1 MAKKGTIGVLIS
13 GLFGDY
19 VQNFCKGIQKAAT
32 ENNLNLIIIP
42 GKYINRFSATNRDVE
57 FEYQYNT
64 LFRVAA
70 DCNLDG
76 IIIEAGSIGN
86 FTNKENIDQFIHTF
100 DGIPTIVASH
110 KIDGYPSICFNNES
124 GILEALEALYESGA
138 RSYAMFGGPESNI
151 DAIERKETFRKFLK
165 KHRIKY
171 SDNMYVAGNY
181 TSNCVKRAKQLLEQN
196 PDVEAIFCAND
207 EQALAM
213 YKALESVKKEPGK
226 DVSVLGFDDD
236 YTAARIKPSLSS
248 IRADAFEM
256 GENAV
261 KMLLESM
268 KGVEVENFEMPT
280 KFIMRSSFTC
290 SNNGEYKDAR
300 NKEIEA
306 IEHEFIES
314 LYKRRPEE
322 YDNSVNFK
330 LFTQDLFFFGDADE
344 DSYGNILDKLKYLGI
359 SNAFLYLFDYA
370 VDPVK
375 GSSLHL
381 PNKILLKAMMK
392 DGEVSMLSFARQQI
406 NTKDMF
412 RNFYLNWRSCD
423 TLVMHPVF
431 SGAHLYGYLFTDL
444 SLSDF
449 NEAEILVNQ
458 FSSAIKMLGL
468 LRENDEIQRQLME
481 NLKLLRENNIVLDTF
496 ANMDMLTG
504 LYNRRGFFTNAGEL
518 VDDCRADGTNV
529 IAMYADMNNLKII
542 NDKYGHEEGDYALSL
557 VGKVIKLVVG
567 KIGVCGRIGGD
578 EYALV
583 IPVKDGKTGES
594 ISELIDKKLDDANKK
609 ANKPFDVTV
618 SCGYQVMYANLDQD
632 LEEALAVADA
642 MLYEVKKRK
651 KEAMKVRGI

>member
-42 GKYINRFSATNRDVE
+42 GKYINRYSETNRDVE

-64 LFRVAA
+64 LFKVAA
-70 DCNLDG
+70 DCKLDG

-86 FTNKENIDQFIHTF
+86 FTSKEVINDFVKQFDH
-100 DGIPTIVASH
+100 IPSILASH
-110 KIDGYPSICFNNES
+110 KMEGHASICFNNEI
-124 GILEALEALYESGA
+124 GIMEALEYLYANGN
-138 RSYAMFGGPESNI
+138 RSFAMFGGPESNI
-151 DAIERKETFRKFLK
+151 DAIERKATFLKFLK
-165 KHRIKY
+165 KHRIKF
-171 SDNMYVAGNY
+171 DEKMYVSGNF
-181 TSNCVKRAKQLLEQN
+181 TSTCVKKAKQLIDQN

-213 YKALESVKKEPGK
+213 YKALEMVKKEPGK

-248 IRADAFEM
+248 VRADASEM

-261 KMLLESM
+261 KMLLEAMS
-268 KGVEVENFEMPT
+268 GETVENFEMPT
-280 KFIMRSSFTC
+280 RFIMRSSFT
-290 SNNGEYKDAR
+290 SGTVGEYKDAR
-300 NKEIEA
+300 DKEIEA
-306 IEHEFIES
+306 IEQEFIET
-314 LYKRRPEE
+314 LYRRREE
-322 YDNSVNFK
+322 YYDTSVNFK
-330 LFTQDLFFFGDADE
+330 LFTQSLFFFRDADE
-344 DSYGNILDKLKYLGI
+344 DCFGTILDKLKFLGI
-359 SNAFLYLFDYA
+359 NNAFLYLFEYPEE
-370 VDPVK
+370 PVK
-375 GSSLHL
+375 GAQLRL
-381 PNKILLKAMMK
+381 PDKILLKAMMK
-392 DGEVSMLSFARQQI
+392 DGDVSMLSAARQQV

-412 RNFYLNWRSCD
+412 RNFYMNWRDFD
-423 TLVMHPVF
+423 TLVVHPVY
-431 SGAHLYGYLFTDL
+431 SGTQLYGYLFTDL
-444 SLSDF
+444 ALGNF
-449 NEAEILVNQ
+449 NNAEILVNQ

-468 LRENDEIQRQLME
+468 LRQNDEIQRQLME
-481 NLKLLRENNIVLDTF
+481 NLKVLRENNIVLDTLS
-496 ANMDMLTG
+496 NMDMLTG
-504 LYNRRGFFTNAGEL
+504 LYNRRGFFANASEL
-518 VDDCRADGTNV
+518 VDECRLEGTNV

-557 VGKVIKLVVG
+557 LGKVIKLVVG

-609 ANKPFDVTV
+609 SSKPFDVTV
-618 SCGYQVMYANLDQD
+618 SCGYQVIYANLDQD

-651 KEAMKVRGI
+651 KEAMKARGI